1 MLLEFDVQ
9 KLDAVLNDFYNVT
22 GVGISILR
30 EDYSVLG
37 AKRANN
43 TYCRLVQS
51 NKQGLAKCL
60 GFNRRLL
67 EKCKATEKPM
77 VSICYAGLV
86 EIALPIKYEERLIGF
101 ALLGHIKPVGGQ
113 TDVCEAL
120 SDLPVDVNLAK
131 DIFVSLPTYDQTRLN
146 SIVNMAIMFGKY
158 LILENLVRPKEN
170 ENLENIKRYVSQ
182 NVEKKLSAET
192 ISKGAHISRSTLY
205 STLNTHLG
213 CTVS

>member
-1 MLLEFDVQ
+1 
-9 KLDAVLNDFYNVT
+9 
-22 GVGISILR
+22 
-30 EDYSVLG
+30 
-37 AKRANN
+37 
-43 TYCRLVQS
+43 
-51 NKQGLAKCL
+51 
-60 GFNRRLL
+60 
-67 EKCKATEKPM
+67 M
-77 VSICYAGLV
+77 VSICYAGLI

-113 TDVCEAL
+113 IDVCEAL
-120 SDLPVDVNLAK
+120 SELPVDVNLAK
-131 DIFVSLPTYDQTRLN
+131 DIFASLPTYDQTRLN

-192 ISKGAHISRSTLY
+192 ISRGAHISRSTLY

-213 CTVS
+213 CTVSEFIGKVKIDRAKELLRNSDMPVEDISNKLGFSSPAYFGKVFKKLVGTSPLKYRKSSISKL